1 MCPAHLQDRHF
12 CSPIIDA
19 ESEATRLKEQRMAEE
34 IEKVKKEYEEKQKRK
49 KEREKQ
55 SSKDEKDKDKE
66 KKNDK
71 DDPKDKE
78 STDSKTNDEKERD
91 EKVSLGEIITLQDGP
106 VVLNGLLSRSI
117 LSKRGTR
124 RSQRTVLEFSHYT
137 SMFTN
142 ASFPSLLL
150 IYYRT
155 FYQMRIDRLRGIE
168 MAKRNQERMKSP
180 SLFPSVPTKDL

>member
-12 CSPIIDA
+12 CSPVVDA
-19 ESEATRLKEQRMAEE
+19 EGEAARLKEKQMAEE

-55 SSKDEKDKDKE
+55 SSKDEKDKEKD

-71 DDPKDKE
+71 DDSKDKH
-78 STDSKTNDEKERD
+78 SVDSKTNDEKERD
-91 EKVSLGEIITLQDGP
+91 EKVSRKEITMP
-106 VVLNGLLSRSI
+106 ESCFVVLNCLLFRLI
-117 LSKRGTR
+117 LSKRGQ
-124 RSQRTVLEFSHYT
+124 SQSLITVLEFSRYT
-137 SMFTN
+137 SMSANIYWIF
-142 ASFPSLLL
+142 SLL
-150 IYYRT
+150 IDYRT

-168 MAKRNQERMKSP
+168 MAKRNQERMKNP